1 MGSTPSGCQVRDVF
15 CVFIITISSNITSIT
30 TSNTTIIAN
39 TTMIMD
45 IIIINI
51 IIPISLNRCV
61 CPLFLLHKDLLVCFW
76 LGLFLFSAGFVS
88 SLICTDVEVGSQV
101 EICYVPPF
109 SIINHPSTEW
119 ANWTSF
125 VLVNPLLIA
134 NIFGFFW
141 NKGTGYAIPVFQSE
155 VCSHNL
161 LERFART
168 LSWSVSTAKFLL
180 VSDNFCWAVSS
191 NNFSWSVVVNNF
203 RECSTEIIL
212 LSV

>member
-1 MGSTPSGCQVRDVF
+1 MGVARRTSFVRILGPNLSLNRCSNRSTRWKISVLRNRFSENEEGDNSSSAVPMFWSEREIIRFVSLAWGLPPSGCQVRDVF

-134 NIFGFFW
+134 NIFGFF
-141 NKGTGYAIPVFQSE
+141 
-155 VCSHNL
+155 
-161 LERFART
+161 LE
-168 LSWSVSTAKFLL
+168 
-180 VSDNFCWAVSS
+180 
-191 NNFSWSVVVNNF
+191 
-203 RECSTEIIL
+203 
-212 LSV
+212 